1 MWVNWEGICKQ
12 EAEEKELVKTMAQEP
27 FWVHR
32 LDRQSTSVIAGQSGL
47 WPNFLFKLK
56 SLFSF
61 DYCVSIELRQTA
73 VYTGVFCAHISFNLG
88 IPIVAKWKLLWCGM
102 LPQVNISKPCKSFLA
117 WAN

>member
-12 EAEEKELVKTMAQEP
+12 EAEEKELVKTMAQQL
-27 FWVHR
+27 FWVH
-32 LDRQSTSVIAGQSGL
+32 QSTSIIAGQSGL

-88 IPIVAKWKLLWCGM
+88 IPIVAKWKQKRITLVWYVASGKYFKALQELFSLG
-102 LPQVNISKPCKSFLA
+102 
-117 WAN
+117 